1 MIAPEIREAILALHS
16 KGTRIR
22 KIARLLKIS
31 RNTVR
36 QAIRRPPPPQGV
48 AEPAIPAH
56 LREPISEAFVRCEG
70 NVVRVQEVLAAEHGI
85 RIPYSTLT
93 RWVCEADLRA
103 PKQRS
108 GSYHFGMGEEMQF
121 DTSPHHLKLGDR
133 YVKAQCASLVLAYSR
148 RDFIQYYPCFTR
160 FEAKAFLR
168 EALCFMDGSA
178 HRCMVDNSNVVVAS
192 GSGADAVMAPE
203 MEAFGQIFG
212 FEFIAHA
219 VGDANRSA
227 RVERLFYFAEKNF
240 LPGRRFSSWDDLNA
254 QARDW
259 CEHTAN
265 QKPKRALGMSPE
277 AAYVLEKPYLLP
289 LPPHLP
295 PVYQAFTR
303 IVDVEGYI
311 FLDTNRYSVPERLIG
326 KKVEV
331 YKYPE
336 EVKVLFRHREVAEHP
351 RLVGKRHG
359 QNTLKAHRRPRRR
372 QAYQGPST
380 EERQLCGESQALSRY
395 VAGLKKRSPGRGVS
409 RLRRLLAMRRTYPR
423 QAFLAAI
430 ETALQYGLYDLHRLE
445 HLILERVAGDFFQIT
460 PDDEEPGF

>member
-1 MIAPEIREAILALHS
+1 
-16 KGTRIR
+16 
-22 KIARLLKIS
+22 
-31 RNTVR
+31 
-36 QAIRRPPPPQGV
+36 
-48 AEPAIPAH
+48 
-56 LREPISEAFVRCEG
+56 
-70 NVVRVQEVLAAEHGI
+70 VRVQEVLAADHGI
-85 RIPYSTLT
+85 AIPYSTLT
-93 RWVCEADLRA
+93 RWVREADLRT
-103 PKQRS
+103 PKRRA
-108 GSYHFGMGEEMQF
+108 GRYHFEMGEEMQF

-168 EALCFMDGSA
+168 EALCFMNGSA

-219 VGDANRSA
+219 IGDANRSA

-254 QARDW
+254 QARNW

-265 QKPKRALGMSPE
+265 QKPKRSLGMSPE

-336 EVKVLFRHREVAEHP
+336 AVKVLFRHREVAEHP
-351 RLVGKRHG
+351 RLIGKRHG
-359 QNTLKAHRRPRRR
+359 QNTLEAHRRPQRR

-380 EERQLCGESQALSRY
+380 EERQLCGESEALNRY

-430 ETALQYGLYDLHRLE
+430 EKALQYGLYDLHRLE

-460 PDDEEPGF
+460 PDDEGPGF

>member
-1 MIAPEIREAILALHS
+1 MIAPDIREAILALHR

-22 KIARLLKIS
+22 KIARLLKLS

-36 QAIRRPPPPQGV
+36 QAIRLPPPHGMAAP
-48 AEPAIPAH
+48 ELPAH
-56 LREPISEAFVRCEG
+56 LLQPITEAFIRCQG
-70 NVVRVQEVLAAEHGI
+70 NVVRVQEILAAEHGT

-93 RWVCEADLRA
+93 RWVRHADLRA
-103 PKQRS
+103 PKQRA
-108 GSYHFGMGEEMQF
+108 GRYHFGMGEEMQF
-121 DTSPHHLKLGDR
+121 DTSPHPLTLNDHP
-133 YVKAQCASLVLAYSR
+133 VKAQCAALVLAYSR
-148 RDFIQYYPCFTR
+148 RLFIRYFPCFTR

-178 HRCMVDNSNVVVAS
+178 GHCMVDNSNVVVAS
-192 GSGADAVMAPE
+192 GSGADAVIAPE
-203 MEAFGQIFG
+203 MEAFGRIFG

-227 RVERLFYFAEKNF
+227 RVERPFFFVEKNF
-240 LPGRRFSSWDDLNA
+240 LPGRRFSSWDDLNT

-259 CEHTAN
+259 CEHIAN

-277 AAYVLEKPYLLP
+277 AAYVMEKPELKP
-289 LPPHLP
+289 LPI
-295 PVYQAFTR
+295 YQAFTR
-303 IVDVEGYI
+303 IVDVEGYV

-336 EVKVLFRHREVAEHP
+336 AVKVLFRHREVAEHP
-351 RLVGKRHG
+351 RLVGKRDA
-359 QNTLKAHRRPRRR
+359 QSTLKEHRRPKRR
-372 QAYQGPST
+372 QAYQGPSD
-380 EERQLCGESQALSRY
+380 EERQLRGQSQLLDRY
-395 VAGLKKRSPGRGVS
+395 VSGLRKRSPGRGVS

-445 HLILERVAGDFFQIT
+445 HLILERVAGDFFQIN
-460 PDDEEPGF
+460 PDEEEPEF

>member
-48 AEPAIPAH
+48 AEPEIPAH
-56 LREPISEAFVRCEG
+56 LLEPISEAFVRCEG
-70 NVVRVQEVLAAEHGI
+70 NVVRVQEVLAAEHEL

-93 RWVCEADLRA
+93 RWVREAGLRA

-108 GSYHFGMGEEMQF
+108 GSYRFGMGEEMQF
-121 DTSPHHLKLGDR
+121 DTSPHHLKLGDHPI
-133 YVKAQCASLVLAYSR
+133 KAQCASLVLAYSR
-148 RDFIQYYPCFTR
+148 RHFIQYYPCFTR

-168 EALCFMDGSA
+168 EALCFTDGSA

-203 MEAFGQIFG
+203 MAAFGQIFG

-227 RVERLFYFAEKNF
+227 YVERSFYYAERNF
-240 LPGRRFSSWDDLNA
+240 LPGRRFTSWDDLNA
-254 QARDW
+254 QARAW
-259 CEHTAN
+259 CEQTAN
-265 QKPKRALGMSPE
+265 QKTKRSLGMSPE

-303 IVDVEGYI
+303 IVDVEGYV

-336 EVKVLFRHREVAEHP
+336 QVKVLFRHREVAEHP
-351 RLVGKRHG
+351 RLIGKRFG

-380 EERQLCGESQALSRY
+380 EERQLCGESEALNRY

-430 ETALQYGLYDLHRLE
+430 EKALQYGLYDLHRLE

-460 PDDEEPGF
+460 PDDEEPEF

>member
-1 MIAPEIREAILALHS
+1 MIAPEIREAILALHR

-31 RNTVR
+31 RNSVR
-36 QAIRRPPPPQGV
+36 QAIRRPLPPQGV
-48 AEPAIPAH
+48 AEPEMSAH
-56 LREPISEAFVRCEG
+56 LLQPISEAFVRCEG
-70 NVVRVQEVLAAEHGI
+70 NVVRVQEILAAEHAI

-93 RWVCEADLRA
+93 RWVRDADLRA
-103 PKQRS
+103 PKQRA
-108 GSYHFGMGEEMQF
+108 GRYHFGMGEEMQF
-121 DTSPHHLKLGDR
+121 DTSPHQLKLNDHP
-133 YVKAQCASLVLAYSR
+133 VKAQCASLVLAYSR
-148 RDFIQYYPCFTR
+148 RIFIRYFPCFTR

-178 HRCMVDNSNVVVAS
+178 GHCMVDNSNVVVAS
-192 GSGADAVMAPE
+192 GSGADAVIAPE

-227 RVERLFYFAEKNF
+227 RVERPFYFVEKNF
-240 LPGRRFSSWDDLNA
+240 LPGRRFSTWDDLNA
-254 QARDW
+254 QARTW

-277 AAYVLEKPYLLP
+277 AAYVLEKPELLP
-289 LPPHLP
+289 LPAYLP

-303 IVDVEGYI
+303 IVDVEGYV

-336 EVKVLFRHREVAEHP
+336 AVKVLFRHREVAEHP
-351 RLVGKRHG
+351 RLIGKRCG

-372 QAYQGPST
+372 QAYQGPSA
-380 EERQLCGESQALSRY
+380 EERQLCGESEALNHY

-460 PDDEEPGF
+460 PDDEEPGV